1 VFYYIIS
8 IGRFPVGGYM
18 KDFYEDELFEE
29 EVEEIEEQLES
40 DGISGLEEGFMLGE
54 KRAYF
59 KRGAENE

>member
-1 VFYYIIS
+1 
-8 IGRFPVGGYM
+8 M